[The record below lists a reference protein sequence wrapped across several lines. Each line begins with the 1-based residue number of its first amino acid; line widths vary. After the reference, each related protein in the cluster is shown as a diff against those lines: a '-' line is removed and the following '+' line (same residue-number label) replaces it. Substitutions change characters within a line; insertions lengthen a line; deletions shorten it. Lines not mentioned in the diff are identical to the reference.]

1 MNRLVSLAK
10 LTKTKKTYPLSSQI
24 SVIVNGKGTP
34 LGFAFGRDSFIA
46 FLEKIDEEF
55 ETKVK
60 DPKQAYN
67 NLAGRLIDLIEEKL
81 PVNPQFIIKMR
92 KSLQETKK
100 NDWIPLDEISRSL
113 NV

>member
-10 LTKTKKTYPLSSQI
+10 LTKTKKTFPLSSRI
-24 SVIVNGKGTP
+24 SVIVNSKRTP
-34 LGFAFGRDSFIA
+34 LGFVFGRDSFIA

-55 ETKVK
+55 EAKVK

-67 NLAGRLIDLIEEKL
+67 NLAGRLMDLIEEKL
-81 PVNPQFIIKMR
+81 IKMR

-100 NDWIPLDEISRSL
+100 NGWIPLDEISELL